1 VTVEGAEIR
10 GDALALPQLG
20 SVVALALT
28 VDVGLV

>member
-1 VTVEGAEIR
+1 MAVEGAVIG